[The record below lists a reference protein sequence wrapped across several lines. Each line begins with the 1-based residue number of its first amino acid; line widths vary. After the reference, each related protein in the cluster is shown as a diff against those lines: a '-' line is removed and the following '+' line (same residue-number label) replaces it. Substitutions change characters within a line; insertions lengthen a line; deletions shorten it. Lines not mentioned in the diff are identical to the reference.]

1 MDEKEFDKK
10 YMNDKRFLGF
20 AIFQEPNLITFDS
33 PSPMEIGEVVPFSM
47 GEDKK
52 HTHARV
58 FKCEYDEEIERYKIT
73 FELGDPLSFLPSR
86 CIISSRGK

>member
-10 YMNDKRFLGF
+10 YMNDKRLGF

-33 PSPMEIGEVVPFSM
+33 PSPMEIGEVVPFRA
-47 GEDKK
+47 GEDKI
-52 HTHARV
+52 HTEARV
-58 FKCEYDEEIERYKIT
+58 VKCKYDKEIERYKIT
-73 FELGDPLSFLPSR
+73 FELGTPLSFPPSH